1 MRLKEIKKILVAV
14 DESRRSG
21 PVVEKAIEMAQ
32 AFAAKILLVHV
43 HPKVLD
49 LGQPY
54 YQQLLNKYIEHAEN
68 TVAPHKVL
76 LKHNDVE
83 FEVLI
88 LEGDPAE
95 MINEAARIEKCALIV
110 MGTRGL
116 SNIQGLA
123 LGSVSNK
130 VLHVTQCL
138 VLMVP

>member
-1 MRLKEIKKILVAV
+1 MNEIKKILVAV

-21 PVVEKAIEMAQ
+21 AVVEKAIAMAKS
-32 AFAAKILLVHV
+32 FSAKILLVHV
-43 HPKVLD
+43 HPIVLD

-54 YQQLLNKYIEHAEN
+54 YQQLLNRYIENAEN
-68 TVAPHKVL
+68 TVAPHKL
-76 LKHNDVE
+76 QLKHHKIA
-83 FEVLI
+83 FSVLI

-95 MINEAARIEKCALIV
+95 MITETARIEKCELIV
-110 MGTRGL
+110 IGTRGL

-130 VLHVTQCL
+130 VLHTTHCQ